1 MTRRALPLM
10 LVLIAFVL
18 ALSACGGG
26 STASSTTPATT
37 GGGGA
42 GGGSTVKISADPSG
56 ALKDEQ
62 TDVSATAGSISIYFT
77 NMSSLPH
84 DVTIEGN
91 GASGATDQITDS
103 TTSTTVD
110 LEPGTYTF
118 FCSVDGHRAAG
129 MEGTLTVHYQVTDCY
144 LASVLIDLQHLGRS
158 RVIASYLIPGDE

>member
-1 MTRRALPLM
+1 MTRRALT
-10 LVLIAFVL
+10 LVLVLTAFVL

-26 STASSTTPATT
+26 SSSSSTTPATT
-37 GGGGA
+37 GGGGG

-56 ALKDEQ
+56 ALKYEQ
-62 TDVSATAGSISIYFT
+62 TDVSATAGSITIDFT

-129 MEGTLTVHYQVTDCY
+129 MEGTLTVK
-144 LASVLIDLQHLGRS
+144 
-158 RVIASYLIPGDE
+158 

>member
-26 STASSTTPATT
+26 SSSSSTTPATT

-56 ALKDEQ
+56 ALKYEQ
-62 TDVSATAGSISIYFT
+62 TDVSATAGSITIDFT
-77 NMSSLPH
+77 NMSSVPH

-110 LEPGTYTF
+110 LKPGTYTF

-129 MEGTLTVHYQVTDCY
+129 MEGTLTVN
-144 LASVLIDLQHLGRS
+144 
-158 RVIASYLIPGDE
+158 

>member
-1 MTRRALPLM
+1 MTRRALPLV
-10 LVLIAFVL
+10 LVLAALVL

-26 STASSTTPATT
+26 SSSSSTTPATT
-37 GGGGA
+37 GGGGG

-56 ALKDEQ
+56 ALKYEQ
-62 TDVSATAGSISIYFT
+62 TDVSATAGSITIDFT

-129 MEGTLTVHYQVTDCY
+129 MEGTLTVK
-144 LASVLIDLQHLGRS
+144 
-158 RVIASYLIPGDE
+158 

>member
-26 STASSTTPATT
+26 SSSSSTTPASTS
-37 GGGGA
+37 GGGGG

-56 ALKDEQ
+56 ALKFEQ
-62 TDVSATAGSISIYFT
+62 TDVSATAGSITIDFT

-91 GASGATDQITDS
+91 GASGATDTITDS

-129 MEGTLTVHYQVTDCY
+129 MEGTLTVK
-144 LASVLIDLQHLGRS
+144 
-158 RVIASYLIPGDE
+158 

>member
-1 MTRRALPLM
+1 MPLL
-10 LVLIAFVL
+10 LVLAASVL

-26 STASSTTPATT
+26 SSSSSTTPAAT
-37 GGGGA
+37 GGGG
-42 GGGSTVKISADPSG
+42 GGGGSSTVKISADPSG
-56 ALKDEQ
+56 ALKYEQ
-62 TDVSATAGSISIYFT
+62 TDVSATAGSITIDFK

-91 GASGATDQITDS
+91 GASGATDEITNS

-129 MEGTLTVHYQVTDCY
+129 MEGTLTVN
-144 LASVLIDLQHLGRS
+144 
-158 RVIASYLIPGDE
+158 

>member
-1 MTRRALPLM
+1 LPLV
-10 LVLIAFVL
+10 LVLAAFVL

-26 STASSTTPATT
+26 SSSSSTTPATT
-37 GGGGA
+37 GGGGG
-42 GGGSTVKISADPSG
+42 GGGSTVQISADPSG
-56 ALKDEQ
+56 ALKYEQ
-62 TDVSATAGSISIYFT
+62 TEVSATAGSITIDFT

-129 MEGTLTVHYQVTDCY
+129 MEGTLTVK
-144 LASVLIDLQHLGRS
+144 
-158 RVIASYLIPGDE
+158 

>member
-1 MTRRALPLM
+1 MTRRALPLV
-10 LVLIAFVL
+10 LVLAALVL

-26 STASSTTPATT
+26 SSSSSTTPATT
-37 GGGGA
+37 GGGGG

-56 ALKDEQ
+56 ALSYEQ
-62 TDVSATAGSISIYFT
+62 TDVSATAGSITIDFT

-84 DVTIEGN
+84 DVTIEGD
-91 GASGATDQITDS
+91 GATDQITDS

-129 MEGTLTVHYQVTDCY
+129 MEGTLTVN
-144 LASVLIDLQHLGRS
+144 
-158 RVIASYLIPGDE
+158 

>member
-1 MTRRALPLM
+1 MTRRALPFV
-10 LVLIAFVL
+10 LVLAALVL

-26 STASSTTPATT
+26 SSSSSTTPATT
-37 GGGGA
+37 GGGGG

-56 ALKDEQ
+56 ALKYEQ
-62 TDVSATAGSISIYFT
+62 TDVSATAGSITIDFT

-110 LEPGTYTF
+110 LDPGTYTF

-129 MEGTLTVHYQVTDCY
+129 MEGTLTVN
-144 LASVLIDLQHLGRS
+144 
-158 RVIASYLIPGDE
+158 

>member
-1 MTRRALPLM
+1 MTRRALPFV
-10 LVLIAFVL
+10 LVLAALVL

-26 STASSTTPATT
+26 SSSSSTTPAAT

-56 ALKDEQ
+56 ALKYEQ
-62 TDVSATAGSISIYFT
+62 TDVSATAGSIT
-77 NMSSLPH
+77 H

-129 MEGTLTVHYQVTDCY
+129 MEGTLTVN
-144 LASVLIDLQHLGRS
+144 
-158 RVIASYLIPGDE
+158 

>member
-1 MTRRALPLM
+1 MTRRALPL
-10 LVLIAFVL
+10 LLLLAALVL

-26 STASSTTPATT
+26 SSSSSTTPATT
-37 GGGGA
+37 GGGGG

-56 ALKDEQ
+56 ALKYEQ
-62 TDVSATAGSISIYFT
+62 TDVSASAGSITIDFT

-91 GASGATDQITDS
+91 GASGATDQITNS

-129 MEGTLTVHYQVTDCY
+129 MEGTLTVN
-144 LASVLIDLQHLGRS
+144 
-158 RVIASYLIPGDE
+158 

>member
-1 MTRRALPLM
+1 MTRRALPLV
-10 LVLIAFVL
+10 LVLAAFVL

-26 STASSTTPATT
+26 GSSSSTTPATT
-37 GGGGA
+37 GGGGG

-56 ALKDEQ
+56 ALKYEQ
-62 TDVSATAGSISIYFT
+62 TDVSATAGSITIDFT

-91 GASGATDQITDS
+91 GASGATDEITDS
-103 TTSTTVD
+103 TTSTTVE

-129 MEGTLTVHYQVTDCY
+129 MEGTLTVN
-144 LASVLIDLQHLGRS
+144 
-158 RVIASYLIPGDE
+158 

>member
-10 LVLIAFVL
+10 LVLTAFVL

-26 STASSTTPATT
+26 SSSSSTTPATT
-37 GGGGA
+37 GGGAA

-56 ALKDEQ
+56 ALKYEQ
-62 TDVSATAGSISIYFT
+62 TDVSATAGSITIDFT

-129 MEGTLTVHYQVTDCY
+129 MEGTLTVN
-144 LASVLIDLQHLGRS
+144 
-158 RVIASYLIPGDE
+158 